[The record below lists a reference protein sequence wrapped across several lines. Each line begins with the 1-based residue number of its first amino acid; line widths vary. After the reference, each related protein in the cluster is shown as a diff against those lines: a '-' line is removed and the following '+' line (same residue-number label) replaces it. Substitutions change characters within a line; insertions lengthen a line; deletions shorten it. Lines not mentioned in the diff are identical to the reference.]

1 MDVRDFDDYR
11 LLRMRDVVAITG
23 LSKNTILRLVKAG
36 SFPEP
41 IQIAP
46 RSVAWRWCDIR
57 DWLESRPPATG
68 ANWR

>member
-11 LLRMRDVVAITG
+11 LLRMRDVIAITG

-41 IQIAP
+41 IQIGP